1 MRMNNSI
8 QLLQAS
14 NEKYIIH
21 VKHIIVFSLFI
32 SEEQITTGLK
42 TLVLGFQ
49 SLHCLISCVTLGKSL
64 TFSEPWFLYLSSDL
78 TYKFV
83 LRIKYD
89 NARMPGTE

>member
-14 NEKYIIH
+14 NEKYIIN

-64 TFSEPWFLYLSSDL
+64 HLSVPYFRHLQNRASKNKI
-78 TYKFV
+78 YS
-83 LRIKYD
+83 
-89 NARMPGTE
+89 

>member
-1 MRMNNSI
+1 MNNSI

-14 NEKYIIH
+14 NEKYIIN

-49 SLHCLISCVTLGKSL
+49 SLHCLISCVNLGKSL
-64 TFSEPWFLYLSSDL
+64 TFCEPWFPYLSSDL

-83 LRIKYD
+83 LSIKYD
-89 NARMPGTE
+89 NARMPGIE